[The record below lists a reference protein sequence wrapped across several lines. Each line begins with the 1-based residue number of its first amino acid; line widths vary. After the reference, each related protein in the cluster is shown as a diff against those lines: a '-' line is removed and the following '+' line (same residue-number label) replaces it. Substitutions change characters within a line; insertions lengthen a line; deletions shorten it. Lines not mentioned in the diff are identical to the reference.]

1 MPLSHSQIESL
12 FGRFGYQPDPARRG
26 QVRIE
31 EAWTRGNRGEA
42 KSPWP
47 LATYGGTTQRIRCHR
62 RIKNQ
67 LEGALKWLADAGL
80 ERLVEFYGGCWVPR
94 HKLWDPRRSL
104 SAHAWGIAVDLN
116 PQTHPFG
123 SNRAQD
129 ERLVEA
135 FRRYGFEWGGRWHT
149 PDPMHFEAVEVLG
162 DGSTSLTMNGEPA
175 LVVIGDTEIG
185 GRLEEGQVWA
195 PVRPIAEALGATVV
209 WDSQRHLVEVRPGAD
224 KP

>member
-31 EAWTRGNRGEA
+31 EAWTRGNLGEA

-80 ERLVEFYGGCWVPR
+80 EHLIEFYGGCWVPR
-94 HKLWDPRRSL
+94 HRLWNPAQPL
-104 SAHAWGIAVDLN
+104 SPHAWGIAIDLN
-116 PQTHPFG
+116 PQTHPYG
-123 SNRAQD
+123 SHRAQD
-129 ERLVEA
+129 ERLMEA

-162 DGSTSLTMNGEPA
+162 DVEPT
-175 LVVIGDTEIG
+175 LVVVGDTEIG

-209 WDSQRHLVEVRPGAD
+209 WDGPRHRVEVRPAILLAG
-224 KP
+224 KPR